1 MVLESTQRLPARHAA
16 SPPKECYAQ
25 LTQRNHGFLTPA
37 AQAKVRSSRL
47 LVAGCGLGSV
57 IAELTL
63 RTGFERL
70 LVADGDTVAVH
81 NLNRQMYTQRDVGR
95 GKAASLR
102 RRLLAIHPAADIRT
116 HRKMLTAETIPGI
129 VAQAD
134 VVIDTIDLLDV
145 QAVFALHREAR
156 RQGKVAIAPFTL
168 GWGGA
173 ALVFEPDG
181 ISIEAM
187 TTREGEL
194 PRTHQELFCALLA
207 CFQDRIPPYVIEVFQ
222 QVMARLTEGT
232 ACSGPQ
238 LGVSTYLTAAVTAAT
253 AVRVVLG
260 LPVAAAP
267 QPIFFDPTVYPGV
280 ALI

>member
-1 MVLESTQRLPARHAA
+1 MVLHSTSHLPARHAA
-16 SPPKECYAQ
+16 TPPTELYAQ
-25 LTQRNHGFLTPA
+25 LTQRNEGFLTPA

-57 IAELTL
+57 IAELAL

-70 LVADGDTVAVH
+70 LVADGDTVATH

-102 RRLLAIHPAADIRT
+102 RRLRAIHPDADIQT
-116 HRKMLTAETIPGI
+116 HCRMLTAASIPGI

-145 QAVFALHREAR
+145 QAVFALHRETR
-156 RQGKVAIAPFTL
+156 RQGKVVIAPFTL

-173 ALVFEPDG
+173 ALVFTPNG

-187 TTREGEL
+187 TTHQGAL
-194 PRTHQELFCALLA
+194 PRTHQELFSALLA
-207 CFQDRIPPYVIEVFQ
+207 CFPERIPAYVIEAFR
-222 QVMARLTEGT
+222 QVMVDLAEGT

-238 LGVSTYLTAAVTAAT
+238 LGVSTFLTAAVTAAT

-260 LPVAAAP
+260 MPVATAP
-267 QPIFFDPTVYPGV
+267 EPIFFDPTVHSGV
-280 ALI
+280 AAG